1 MGAQHV
7 IDKIILQMM
16 LDHRIMYVKTRS
28 GALSIM
34 QLPKDLFVSYFEL
47 DREYKLLSSHITS

>member
-16 LDHRIMYVKTRS
+16 LDHRIMYVKKRS

-34 QLPKDLFVSYFEL
+34 QLLKDLFVSYFER